1 MNICQRPK
9 DKKMPILQ
17 GNIGDKTVITLRD
30 TGCSG
35 AVVKKEFVKE
45 NQYTGKNGYMLL
57 VDNSLRKAPIAKF
70 LSTLHFILEKLRLF
84 AYPMRFMTS

>member
-9 DKKMPILQ
+9 YKKMPILQ
-17 GNIGDKTVITLRD
+17 GKIGDKTVITLRD

-45 NQYTGKNGYMLL
+45 NQYTGKDGYMLL
-57 VDNSLRKAPIAKF
+57 VDNSLRKAPIAKIF
-70 LSTLHFILEKLRLF
+70 VQHSILYWRH
-84 AYPMRFMTS
+84 